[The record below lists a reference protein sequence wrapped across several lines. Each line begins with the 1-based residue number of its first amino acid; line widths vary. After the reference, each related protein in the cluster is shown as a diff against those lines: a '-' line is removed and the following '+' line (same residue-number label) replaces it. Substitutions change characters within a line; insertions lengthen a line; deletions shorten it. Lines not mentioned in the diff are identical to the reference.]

1 MRLKDIDEVA
11 WAVLFAEWKSSKMT
25 QKDFCKVKGLGFRD
39 FIYRREKSF
48 LNKKRAEPKKSLPA
62 PQFLKLESKPAL
74 EVRKSN
80 PSFIELQLPHGI
92 ILRIPA

>member
-1 MRLKDIDEVA
+1 MRLKDIDEAA
-11 WAVLFAEWKSSKMT
+11 WSALFSEWKCSKMT

-48 LNKKRAEPKKSLPA
+48 LNKKRAERKKSLPSA
-62 PQFLKLESKPAL
+62 GFIKLESKPPL
-74 EVRKSN
+74 EIKKSD